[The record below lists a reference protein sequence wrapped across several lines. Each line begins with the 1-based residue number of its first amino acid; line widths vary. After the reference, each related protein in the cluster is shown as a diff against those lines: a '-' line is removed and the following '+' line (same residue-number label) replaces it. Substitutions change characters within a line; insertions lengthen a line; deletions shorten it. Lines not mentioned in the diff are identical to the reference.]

1 MVAIKGNK
9 MDSSSSLIKWLN
21 LIDEWMWG
29 HFLVILLVG
38 IGLFFT
44 LRFRGMQF
52 RYLAYSLKLAFTR
65 QDEEAE
71 GDISQFQSLMTALAA
86 TIGIGSIAGVATAIV
101 AGGFGAV
108 FWMWVI
114 ALIGMVTKFIEAIL
128 AVKYRVV
135 DQNGQMSGGP
145 MYYIANGLGMKWLGV
160 LFAIFGTL
168 SSFAGGNLIQANSI
182 AAAVSSVTAISPVW
196 IGLTLAVVTGFVLL
210 GGIKSIGKISS
221 LLVPVMALTY
231 VVGGVLIILMH
242 IDKVPAGLLSIVSH
256 AFTGQ
261 AAFGGFLGAT
271 VMAAVQ
277 MGVARGVS
285 SNEAGLGSAPI
296 AAAAAKTDVPG
307 RQALI
312 SMSGVFLSSLVVCS
326 ITALVIAVTGVLG
339 KVGADGKVL
348 NGALLVMEAFRC
360 VIPGGDLLVT
370 VCLILFGYT
379 TIIGWA
385 YYGERC
391 IEFLGGGRVISV
403 YRILFSAFAFFG
415 AVMSFELV
423 WPLADIMNGLMALPN
438 LIGIIGLTS
447 IITLETKAF
456 FDFLEKEKA
465 FKLT

>member
-1 MVAIKGNK
+1 
-9 MDSSSSLIKWLN
+9 MDTARSLVDWLN

-44 LRFRGMQF
+44 IRFRGMQF
-52 RYLAYSLKLAFTR
+52 RYLGYSLKLAFTR
-65 QDEEAE
+65 QDEGAQ
-71 GDISQFQSLMTALAA
+71 GDISQFQALMTALAA

-108 FWMWVI
+108 FWMWII

-135 DQNGQMSGGP
+135 DEKGQMSGGP
-145 MYYIANGLGMKWLGV
+145 MYYIANGLGWKWLGA
-160 LFAIFGTL
+160 LFAVFCSL
-168 SSFAGGNLIQANSI
+168 SAFAGGNLIQANSI
-182 AAAVSSVTAISPVW
+182 TAAVSAVTPFSPVW
-196 IGLTLAVVTGFVLL
+196 IGLTLSVVTGVVLL

-221 LLVPVMALTY
+221 YLVPIMALTY
-231 VVGGVLIILMH
+231 VVGGLMIIILR
-242 IDKVPAGLLSIVSH
+242 IDQVPAGLMAIVKT

-261 AAFGGFLGAT
+261 AAFGGFLGAS

-326 ITALVIAVTGVLG
+326 ITALVISVTGVLG

-348 NGALLVMEAFRC
+348 NGALLVMEAFRT

-370 VCLILFGYT
+370 ICLILFGYT

-391 IEFLGGGRVISV
+391 MEFLAGEKVLLGYRVV
-403 YRILFSAFAFFG
+403 FCAFAFLG
-415 AVMSFELV
+415 AVMSFDLV
-423 WPLADIMNGLMALPN
+423 WPIADIMNGLMSIPN
-438 LIGIIGLTS
+438 LIGIIGLTG
-447 IITLETKAF
+447 IISVETRAF
-456 FDFLEKEKA
+456 FDLLEREKLA
-465 FKLT
+465 KPKTV